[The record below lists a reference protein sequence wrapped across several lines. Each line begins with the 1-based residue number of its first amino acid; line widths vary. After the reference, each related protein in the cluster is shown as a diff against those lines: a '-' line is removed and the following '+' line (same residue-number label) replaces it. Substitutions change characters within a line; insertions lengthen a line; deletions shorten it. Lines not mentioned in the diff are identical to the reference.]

1 MWVTKLLI
9 SPVKKRI
16 FCPKTTKFGPKLAF
30 LVNLGQAMQ
39 AYSVP
44 CWWVGWWLWRAGCIS
59 QDTYLL
65 YVGTKTFTYSHKNQD
80 FWPKNGQNM
89 HFWSFWAK
97 YCHFLHIL
105 SNAQPKTNVNQVPRW
120 VFCHVGNKTFDFSS
134 RNQDFLPQN
143 DQIWPKIGIFGQF
156 GPGHAGLFSAL
167 LVGRLVVVARGLYL
181 ARHLFTLYWRQA
193 EQPYFLSVSECVR
206 HRCHPTKSP
215 LFPIYTGIQA
225 LC

>member
-65 YVGTKTFTYSHKNQD
+65 YF
-80 FWPKNGQNM
+80 
-89 HFWSFWAK
+89 SFK
-97 YCHFLHIL
+97 
-105 SNAQPKTNVNQVPRW
+105 
-120 VFCHVGNKTFDFSS
+120 
-134 RNQDFLPQN
+134 
-143 DQIWPKIGIFGQF
+143 KIKKKF
-156 GPGHAGLFSAL
+156 
-167 LVGRLVVVARGLYL
+167 
-181 ARHLFTLYWRQA
+181 
-193 EQPYFLSVSECVR
+193 
-206 HRCHPTKSP
+206 
-215 LFPIYTGIQA
+215 
-225 LC
+225 